1 MEAGVL
7 FMVSTPLGNLEDI
20 TQRALRTLREVD
32 AIACEDTRRTKLL
45 LRNYGIRTPL
55 LSCHDHNEKARASEI
70 CRRLLGGESFALV
83 TDAGTPTISDPGY
96 RVVRATVAAGIRVV
110 PVPGPCAAVTALA
123 ASGLPTDAFLFRGF
137 LPRRRGKRLAALQ
150 ELQGTRATLVLFE
163 APHRILATLDDIQ
176 STFPGSE
183 VVVAREMTKLHEEFL
198 RGTAAEIGRA
208 LAERSAVRGEM
219 VVLVAPGSNLSDAP
233 QESLPDRVR
242 ELQEAGRGR
251 MEAIK
256 IAAKE
261 LGMHKREAYALLTGK
276 TSED

>member
-45 LRNYGIRTPL
+45 LRSYGIRTPL

-150 ELQGTRATLVLFE
+150 ELRGTRATLVLFE

-176 STFPGSE
+176 STFPDSE

-198 RGTAAEIGRA
+198 RGTAAEIRRA

-219 VVLVAPGSNLSDAP
+219 VVLVAPGSNLTDAP
-233 QESLPDRVR
+233 QGSLPDRVR
-242 ELQEAGRGR
+242 ELQEAGRER

-276 TSED
+276 RSED

>member
-1 MEAGVL
+1 MEAGAL

-32 AIACEDTRRTKLL
+32 AIACEDTRRTKSL
-45 LRNYGIRTPL
+45 LRHYGIRTPL
-55 LSCHDHNEKARASEI
+55 LSCHDHNEETRASEI
-70 CRRLLGGESFALV
+70 CSRLLRGESFALV

-110 PVPGPCAAVTALA
+110 PVPGPCAAVAALT

-150 ELQGTRATLVLFE
+150 DLRRTRATLVLFE

-198 RGTAAEIGRA
+198 RGTAAEIRRA

-219 VVLVAPGSNLSDAP
+219 VVLVAPGGKLSYAP
-233 QESLPDRVR
+233 QGSLPDRVR
-242 ELQEAGRGR
+242 ELQEAGRER

-276 TSED
+276 GSKD